1 MTRFEREHYDL
12 VPAPRRPFTKL
23 DEASGTRLLD
33 VATGPNAL
41 VAEAANRGA
50 RPFGI
55 DLSPQMITGAATVP
69 RHCEPLARPAQSS
82 APMARAT
89 SIQYEYSA

>member
-23 DEASGTRLLD
+23 DEVSGTRLLD

-50 RPFGI
+50 PLRYRLVTADDNWRGDCTPP
-55 DLSPQMITGAATVP
+55 LRAAGK
-69 RHCEPLARPAQSS
+69 ARTIIGTDGSGDIN
-82 APMARAT
+82 
-89 SIQYEYSA
+89 SI